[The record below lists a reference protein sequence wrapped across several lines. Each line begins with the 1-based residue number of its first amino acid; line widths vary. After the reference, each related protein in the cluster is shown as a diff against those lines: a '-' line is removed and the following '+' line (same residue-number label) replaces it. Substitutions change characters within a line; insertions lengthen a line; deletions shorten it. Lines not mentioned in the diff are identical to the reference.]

1 MSTTT
6 LAKPARTTGHI
17 ITVVV
22 LGLFVLAGL
31 GAGIYRFVV
40 GLGEA
45 TNLTDGVPWGIW
57 IGFDFSLIAL
67 GGSGFTLATAV
78 HVLRQDK
85 LKPALRPSVL
95 AGLLAYVSVLLIL
108 ILDLGRPDRFYH
120 FLIFFNVHSPMFEIA
135 WCILLYSIVLFVETS
150 PFYFEKIGKKKPAS
164 WVHKAVIPISVIGLV
179 LSSLHQST
187 LGTLYLN
194 MPYRLDT
201 LWYAPIMSILFFTS
215 SIVAGLSVAM
225 VAYGL
230 STRIRGKET
239 EPVVMNSLAKGAAW
253 VALVYSL
260 MKIGDW
266 AFAGELPLLFAFDRA
281 SLLMLAELGLGM
293 ILPMILF
300 FIPSLR
306 AKRSVQWLGASLFIA
321 GVLFNRM
328 NATWFSMAPRAA
340 GTYMPHILEWLS
352 LAGVLGALG
361 LAWYLG
367 IRGLAIF
374 KGDAPEEA

>member
-120 FLIFFNVHSPMFEIA
+120 FLIFFNVHSPMF
-135 WCILLYSIVLFVETS
+135 
-150 PFYFEKIGKKKPAS
+150 
-164 WVHKAVIPISVIGLV
+164 
-179 LSSLHQST
+179 
-187 LGTLYLN
+187 
-194 MPYRLDT
+194 
-201 LWYAPIMSILFFTS
+201 
-215 SIVAGLSVAM
+215 
-225 VAYGL
+225 
-230 STRIRGKET
+230 
-239 EPVVMNSLAKGAAW
+239 
-253 VALVYSL
+253 
-260 MKIGDW
+260 
-266 AFAGELPLLFAFDRA
+266 
-281 SLLMLAELGLGM
+281 
-293 ILPMILF
+293 
-300 FIPSLR
+300 
-306 AKRSVQWLGASLFIA
+306 
-321 GVLFNRM
+321 
-328 NATWFSMAPRAA
+328 
-340 GTYMPHILEWLS
+340 
-352 LAGVLGALG
+352 
-361 LAWYLG
+361 
-367 IRGLAIF
+367 
-374 KGDAPEEA
+374 